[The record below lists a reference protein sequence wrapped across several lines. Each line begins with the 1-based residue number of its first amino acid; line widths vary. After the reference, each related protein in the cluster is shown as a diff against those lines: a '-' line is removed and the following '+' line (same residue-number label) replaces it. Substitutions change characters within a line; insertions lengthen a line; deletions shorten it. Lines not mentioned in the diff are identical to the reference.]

1 MRASQ
6 EVPEPIHINRLL
18 VDDIVVQFR
27 ATERL
32 ICYLSRHL
40 ELFGSRPLW
49 QRHFWALKFE
59 MLSEYRK
66 NKKRITSAQKT
77 VNV

>member
-18 VDDIVVQFR
+18 VDNIVVQFR

-49 QRHFWALKFE
+49 QRHFWVLKFE
-59 MLSEYRK
+59 MLSEYKK

-77 VNV
+77 VKV